1 MTKNE
6 DSITYPSFI
15 FSPVV
20 NNCFYDFKKCND
32 FPRLPK

>member
-6 DSITYPSFI
+6 DSITYPAFI
-15 FSPVV
+15 FSLVV
-20 NNCFYDFKKCND
+20 SNCFYDFEKCSG

>member
-20 NNCFYDFKKCND
+20 NNCFYDFKKCSD